1 MGVAERRI
9 REKEELRQ
17 RILDAATDLFIH
29 EGFENVSI
37 RKIAEKIEY
46 SPTTIYLHFKDK
58 AELIG
63 SICVEVFQGLERA
76 LDEIAARNL
85 PDIEALRES
94 LIRYIEFGLEH
105 RNHYIVI
112 FCLPEP
118 IEYTEHRAEDPSDM
132 PGMACF
138 DKLRTCVSQCMDS
151 GSLRPA
157 DVEAVSQSIFMMIH
171 GVTGALLT
179 MKSFPWVEHE
189 ALIRTSVN
197 TIIRGLAG
205 NN

>member
-1 MGVAERRI
+1 MGVTERRI

-17 RILDAATDLFIH
+17 RILNAATELFSS

-37 RKIAEKIEY
+37 RKIADKIEY

-63 SICVEVFQGLERA
+63 SICAQVFEGLEKA
-76 LDEIAARNL
+76 LDEIAAQGL
-85 PDIEALRES
+85 PPMEMLRRS
-94 LIRYIEFGLEH
+94 LIRYIEFGQENP
-105 RNHYIVI
+105 NHYIVI

-118 IEYTEHRAEDPSDM
+118 LEVSHAVCENPHEK

-138 DKLRTCVSQCMDS
+138 DKLRQGVAKCMEA
-151 GSLRPA
+151 GQLRTA
-157 DVEAVSQSIFMMIH
+157 DIETVSQSILMMIH
-171 GVTGALLT
+171 GVTSMLLT
-179 MKSFPWVEHE
+179 MKSFPWVDKHT
-189 ALIRTSVN
+189 LIETSVD
-197 TIIRGLAG
+197 TILRGYSE